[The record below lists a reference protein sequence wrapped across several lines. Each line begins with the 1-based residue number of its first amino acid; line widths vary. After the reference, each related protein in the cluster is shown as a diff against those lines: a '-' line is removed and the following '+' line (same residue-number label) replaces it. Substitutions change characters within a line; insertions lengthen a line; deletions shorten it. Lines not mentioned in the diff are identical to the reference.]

1 MFPRQRNGL
10 DYSLNWSLSADYIS
24 VWNNAF
30 RNPSLSTLR
39 QYTQGA
45 FDSEKNVCCQRP
57 FANDSDIFPKVD
69 QFNDFAREVRAPS
82 SPSCLGQGLPLRR
95 SRPLRRG
102 CQRWLRSGHSA
113 PHQNGHQRCRH
124 RLRPQV
130 PPRTPPSSPPIP

>member
-57 FANDSDIFPKVD
+57 FANDSDIFTKVD
-69 QFNDFAREVRAPS
+69 QFNDFAREVRAP
-82 SPSCLGQGLPLRR
+82 LLPLMPR
-95 SRPLRRG
+95 SR
-102 CQRWLRSGHSA
+102 
-113 PHQNGHQRCRH
+113 
-124 RLRPQV
+124 
-130 PPRTPPSSPPIP
+130 TTSPPFPTSS